1 MTLDHN
7 VDRLLLSHY
16 RSYIPFLVQHALTSF
31 KFFPTVAR
39 PAFAQKSAPRFNTEV
54 NMGPAEFE
62 AVVNNV
68 AASSNVV
75 ASNVSDFGGY
85 LFPVFGIGALCALIL
100 YLSPPLSD

>member
-1 MTLDHN
+1 MISSSK
-7 VDRLLLSHY
+7 LLCF
-16 RSYIPFLVQHALTSF
+16 IALVAVAAQAFVPTTSRD
-31 KFFPTVAR
+31 VAR